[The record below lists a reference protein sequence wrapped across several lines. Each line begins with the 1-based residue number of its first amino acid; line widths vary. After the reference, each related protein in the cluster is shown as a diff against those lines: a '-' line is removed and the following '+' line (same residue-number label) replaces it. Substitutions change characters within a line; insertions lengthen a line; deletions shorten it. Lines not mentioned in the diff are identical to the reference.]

1 MKLVAVTTSADRAE
15 AASIPF
21 TFMGLRPVVLPCIEV
36 DPADEQTLDATRK
49 ASREAHL
56 LVVSSRRTIDV
67 LWPDGPLPDVEFAVV
82 GAASAR
88 AVIERGGRVAVT
100 GSGGSAQ
107 LAENLAP
114 HAAGKHLVWPHAS
127 GADPAPLQMLATRAA
142 RFTAPAIYS
151 SRPIAPP
158 LDRVDAVTF
167 ASPSAVAGWQLSR
180 SLDGAQI
187 GVIGETTLR
196 AVENNGGAAAVVAPL
211 PTFQSLA
218 QAVAEHLGVAV

>member
-1 MKLVAVTTSADRAE
+1 MDFELNEEQRA
-15 AASIPF
+15 AASHGDSALLIVAGAG
-21 TFMGLRPVVLPCIEV
+21 TGKTT
-36 DPADEQTLDATRK
+36 TL
-49 ASREAHL
+49 AH
-56 LVVSSRRTIDV
+56 
-67 LWPDGPLPDVEFAVV
+67 
-82 GAASAR
+82 
-88 AVIERGGRVAVT
+88 RVAY
-100 GSGGSAQ
+100 
-107 LAENLAP
+107 LI
-114 HAAGKHLVWPHAS
+114 AS

-187 GVIGETTLR
+187 GVIGETTLH